1 MNQDTICAIATAQ
14 GGAIGCIRVSGPD
27 AIEITSRIFTPARKG
42 KKLKD
47 AKPYTLTFGH
57 IHEEENIIDE
67 VLVSL
72 FRAPH
77 SYTGE
82 DSTEIM
88 CHGSSYILQ
97 KVLQLLIGNGCR
109 LAAPGEYTQRAFLG
123 GKMDLSQAEAVADL
137 IASTSAATHRLAM
150 SQMRGGFSKEL
161 ASLRD
166 QLLHFTSLIEL
177 ELDFSDH
184 EELEFADRSEL
195 CLLADGIEQ
204 VISRLVQS
212 FSVGNAIKNGVPV
225 AIIGETNA
233 GKSTLLNMLG
243 GLDRP
248 SAGQLFVDGKNLLK
262 FTDKDYVD
270 YKRSTVGFVWQNNAR
285 NLVPY
290 LTAVQN
296 VELPMLLQGRKK
308 RRERALELL
317 DKVGLLKR
325 KNSRLDQMSG
335 GEQQRVAI
343 AIALANNPK
352 LLLADEPTG
361 SVDTKTS
368 NVILDIFKELNRTE
382 GLTIVIVT
390 HDVKL
395 ARHIDRV
402 VAIRDGRTSSEI
414 VRRRSYKEDLA
425 ELNAQ
430 SEAVD
435 VVKTEA
441 ENDEDF
447 THEELVV
454 LDRAGRLQLPKDYM
468 DQMGLHGGDRVKVE
482 LDGEEKK
489 LYLLKSDV

>member
-1 MNQDTICAIATAQ
+1 MTAADISSDDMIIAHRNDEYMIKCENLVKIYKTSEIEVVALQGLDLMVKRGELMAI
-14 GGAIGCIRVSGPD
+14 
-27 AIEITSRIFTPARKG
+27 
-42 KKLKD
+42 
-47 AKPYTLTFGH
+47 
-57 IHEEENIIDE
+57 
-67 VLVSL
+67 
-72 FRAPH
+72 
-77 SYTGE
+77 
-82 DSTEIM
+82 
-88 CHGSSYILQ
+88 
-97 KVLQLLIGNGCR
+97 
-109 LAAPGEYTQRAFLG
+109 
-123 GKMDLSQAEAVADL
+123 
-137 IASTSAATHRLAM
+137 
-150 SQMRGGFSKEL
+150 
-161 ASLRD
+161 
-166 QLLHFTSLIEL
+166 
-177 ELDFSDH
+177 
-184 EELEFADRSEL
+184 
-195 CLLADGIEQ
+195 
-204 VISRLVQS
+204 
-212 FSVGNAIKNGVPV
+212 VGNSGS
-225 AIIGETNA
+225 

-343 AIALANNPK
+343 AIALANTPK

-425 ELNAQ
+425 ELDAQ
-430 SEAVD
+430 SEAI
-435 VVKTEA
+435 KTEA

>member
-1 MNQDTICAIATAQ
+1 MTAADISSDDKIIAHRDDEYMIKCENLVKIYKTSEIEVVALQGLDLLVKRGELMAI
-14 GGAIGCIRVSGPD
+14 
-27 AIEITSRIFTPARKG
+27 
-42 KKLKD
+42 
-47 AKPYTLTFGH
+47 
-57 IHEEENIIDE
+57 
-67 VLVSL
+67 
-72 FRAPH
+72 
-77 SYTGE
+77 
-82 DSTEIM
+82 
-88 CHGSSYILQ
+88 
-97 KVLQLLIGNGCR
+97 
-109 LAAPGEYTQRAFLG
+109 
-123 GKMDLSQAEAVADL
+123 
-137 IASTSAATHRLAM
+137 
-150 SQMRGGFSKEL
+150 
-161 ASLRD
+161 
-166 QLLHFTSLIEL
+166 
-177 ELDFSDH
+177 
-184 EELEFADRSEL
+184 
-195 CLLADGIEQ
+195 
-204 VISRLVQS
+204 
-212 FSVGNAIKNGVPV
+212 VGNSGS
-225 AIIGETNA
+225 

-425 ELNAQ
+425 ELDAQ
-430 SEAVD
+430 NEAVGA
-435 VVKTEA
+435 VKTEA

>member
-1 MNQDTICAIATAQ
+1 MTAADISSDDKIIAHRNDEYMIKCENLVKIYKTSEIEVVALQGLDLMVKRGELMAI
-14 GGAIGCIRVSGPD
+14 
-27 AIEITSRIFTPARKG
+27 
-42 KKLKD
+42 
-47 AKPYTLTFGH
+47 
-57 IHEEENIIDE
+57 
-67 VLVSL
+67 
-72 FRAPH
+72 
-77 SYTGE
+77 
-82 DSTEIM
+82 
-88 CHGSSYILQ
+88 
-97 KVLQLLIGNGCR
+97 
-109 LAAPGEYTQRAFLG
+109 
-123 GKMDLSQAEAVADL
+123 
-137 IASTSAATHRLAM
+137 
-150 SQMRGGFSKEL
+150 
-161 ASLRD
+161 
-166 QLLHFTSLIEL
+166 
-177 ELDFSDH
+177 
-184 EELEFADRSEL
+184 
-195 CLLADGIEQ
+195 
-204 VISRLVQS
+204 
-212 FSVGNAIKNGVPV
+212 VGNSGS
-225 AIIGETNA
+225 
-233 GKSTLLNMLG
+233 GKSPLQNMLG

-343 AIALANNPK
+343 AIALANTPK

-425 ELNAQ
+425 ELDAQ
-430 SEAVD
+430 SEAI
-435 VVKTEA
+435 KTEA